1 MVPPQVGK
9 NKQLCQ
15 SKAVLV
21 WNGPHHYIP
30 PHHLLPLQSPSA
42 WRIGTAEVFLPG
54 LATFKKAGLIAGPP
68 PPAIYEIFPPSGGR
82 YDQPPLVY
90 DADDIYAH
98 DGTAS
103 LLAAHLP
110 EPLQQAPASPTQT
123 SSLRGGR
130 GSSRRAGDTG
140 RQNRGGRGGRG
151 ERIHGLTDSR
161 AQFQASFVPS
171 AAQDSTKLKFWKPE
185 RSAPQRQP
193 AGISDDGFYV
203 VDTTM
208 TRTLQSSNVLPDTAF
223 DEPTAMDISTPTAP
237 ASMAVT
243 RSSVPAPTGTVALSA
258 ESTLMA
264 YLASMSSQMAAQYSQ
279 TSATLLALTDRL
291 EGQALAAARHT
302 EATVNR
308 ATLQSFGREAQ
319 AALDQ
324 TDWDIVQCTDALAVP
339 GIADWYRTVQTNTL
353 TSLRNKRV
361 SLALRKTELE
371 QEYRLLTASDDSVIA
386 RPSP

>member
-1 MVPPQVGK
+1 M
-9 NKQLCQ
+9 
-15 SKAVLV
+15 
-21 WNGPHHYIP
+21 
-30 PHHLLPLQSPSA
+30 
-42 WRIGTAEVFLPG
+42 
-54 LATFKKAGLIAGPP
+54 
-68 PPAIYEIFPPSGGR
+68 
-82 YDQPPLVY
+82 
-90 DADDIYAH
+90 
-98 DGTAS
+98 
-103 LLAAHLP
+103 
-110 EPLQQAPASPTQT
+110 
-123 SSLRGGR
+123 
-130 GSSRRAGDTG
+130 
-140 RQNRGGRGGRG
+140 
-151 ERIHGLTDSR
+151 
-161 AQFQASFVPS
+161 
-171 AAQDSTKLKFWKPE
+171 
-185 RSAPQRQP
+185 
-193 AGISDDGFYV
+193 

-208 TRTLQSSNVLPDTAF
+208 TRTLQSSNVLPDTVCN
-223 DEPTAMDISTPTAP
+223 EPTAMDISTPTAP
-237 ASMAVT
+237 DSMVVT

-264 YLASMSSQMAAQYSQ
+264 YLASMSSQMAAQFSQ